1 MQQLPQNRTLRKS
14 MLQQTRKHEKTKNK
28 LPRRNTQRRRRKRTG
43 RDPTDNTNQPN
54 TTGQKRQLQYKI
66 KINGKYQHF
75 TIDTGSPVTIMPYNP
90 KLYNQKEIQSPKERY
105 QDVNKNEVKFLEK
118 M

>member
-28 LPRRNTQRRRRKRTG
+28 LPRRNTQRRKRKRTG

-75 TIDTGSPVTIMPYNP
+75 TIDTRSPVTIMPYNP
-90 KLYNQKEIQSPKERY
+90 NYTTRKKYNRQK
-105 QDVNKNEVKFLEK
+105 KNTK